1 MRTAMLVG
9 SLMFSLVSGFYDIGL
24 LDMIASPDDQ
34 GAVQAFDDFFPPPP
48 NWP

>member
-9 SLMFSLVSGFYDIGL
+9 ALMFTLISGFYDIGL
-24 LDMIASPDDQ
+24 LDMIGTPDPQ
-34 GAVQAFDDFFPPPP
+34 GEVHAFEDFFPPPP